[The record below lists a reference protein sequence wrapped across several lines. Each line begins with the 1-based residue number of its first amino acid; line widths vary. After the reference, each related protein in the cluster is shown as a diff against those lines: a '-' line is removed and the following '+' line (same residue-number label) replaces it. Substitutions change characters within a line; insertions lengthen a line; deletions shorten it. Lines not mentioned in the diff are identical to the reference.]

1 MHQQRRQRRFDP
13 TAHRAPI
20 HDIATVYDQAGEDYI
35 AYADGDPER
44 LFCFDGLHAY
54 ADRRLWS
61 RLETMLNDRRRAG
74 ATSINSVT
82 FGLSDPNVARGRA
95 TAKAVAEA
103 RANAE
108 AVARAA
114 DLHIVGIKSIEL
126 TGAPSAPMPL
136 MRAAAMPNSPTE
148 FDQSNVSVTVSV
160 SVVFSASP

>member
-1 MHQQRRQRRFDP
+1 
-13 TAHRAPI
+13 
-20 HDIATVYDQAGEDYI
+20 
-35 AYADGDPER
+35 
-44 LFCFDGLHAY
+44 
-54 ADRRLWS
+54 
-61 RLETMLNDRRRAG
+61 
-74 ATSINSVT
+74 
-82 FGLSDPNVARGRA
+82 LSDPNAARGRA